1 MYKSFNRNKDYKK
14 LQKEISRR
22 EAILEKSVTK
32 EQMKL
37 YYDIS
42 EVQNELDAVE
52 NEDSFIYG
60 FKSAYDLHRDT
71 L

>member
-1 MYKSFNRNKDYKK
+1 MYKSFDRNKDYKK

-60 FKSAYDLHRDT
+60 FKSAYDLYRDT

>member
-1 MYKSFNRNKDYKK
+1 MYKSFNGNKDYKK
-14 LQKEISRR
+14 LQKEINKR

-42 EVQNELDAVE
+42 EIQNVL
-52 NEDSFIYG
+52 
-60 FKSAYDLHRDT
+60 K
-71 L
+71 

>member
-1 MYKSFNRNKDYKK
+1 MYKSFNRNKEYKK
-14 LQKEISRR
+14 LQKAINRR
-22 EAILEKSVTK
+22 EAILERSVTK

-52 NEDSFIYG
+52 NEEAFIYG
-60 FKSAYDLHRDT
+60 FKSAYDLYRDT

>member
-1 MYKSFNRNKDYKK
+1 M
-14 LQKEISRR
+14 LISELNRR
-22 EAILEKSVTK
+22 EEILEKSVTK

-52 NEDSFIYG
+52 NEEAFIYG
-60 FKSAYDLHRDT
+60 FKSAYDLYRDT

>member
-1 MYKSFNRNKDYKK
+1 MYKSFDKIQDYKK
-14 LQKEISRR
+14 LQKERNRR

-52 NEDSFIYG
+52 NEEAFIYG
-60 FKSAYDLHRDT
+60 FKSAYDLYRDT

>member
-1 MYKSFNRNKDYKK
+1 MYKSFNRNKEYKK
-14 LQKEISRR
+14 LQKAINRR
-22 EAILEKSVTK
+22 EAILERSVTK

-52 NEDSFIYG
+52 NEEAFIYG
-60 FKSAYDLHRDT
+60 FKSAYDLYKDT

>member
-1 MYKSFNRNKDYKK
+1 MYKSFNKNKHYKK
-14 LQKEISRR
+14 LQKEINRR

-52 NEDSFIYG
+52 NEDAFIYG

>member
-1 MYKSFNRNKDYKK
+1 MYKSFNRNKEYKK
-14 LQKEISRR
+14 LQKEINRR

-52 NEDSFIYG
+52 NEEAFIYG
-60 FKSAYDLHRDT
+60 FKSAYDLYRDT

>member
-1 MYKSFNRNKDYKK
+1 MYKSFEKIQDYKE
-14 LQKEISRR
+14 LQKERNIK
-22 EAILEKSVTK
+22 EAILEKSITK

-42 EVQNELDAVE
+42 KTQNELEAIE
-52 NEDSFIYG
+52 IEQSYIYG
-60 FKSAYDLHRDT
+60 FKSAYDLYRDT